1 MRRGSNLPLFCSNVW
16 FSGKEIGW
24 STLESVQAVRDF
36 LYAGMENTSATVFS
50 SRYVVDSGF
59 EDPIIRTSMHMNWH
73 INGLDFSH
81 CPKRKTPLATGRICY
96 LLCRSSRT
104 RNMEMIISIL
114 NYTKQRSKLNML
126 LERIR
131 FRFSMKTS
139 SLSFYQK
146 GLGLCLLYVR
156 QAIKHLKKRSESTWI
171 NTLSKCENA
180 RFLWWSQ

>member
-1 MRRGSNLPLFCSNVW
+1 
-16 FSGKEIGW
+16 
-24 STLESVQAVRDF
+24 
-36 LYAGMENTSATVFS
+36 MENTSATVFS

-59 EDPIIRTSMHMNWH
+59 EDRNYTNVNAHELAHQWF
-73 INGLDFSH
+73 GFSH

-139 SLSFYQK
+139 SLSF
-146 GLGLCLLYVR
+146 
-156 QAIKHLKKRSESTWI
+156 
-171 NTLSKCENA
+171 LSKGAWALFALREA
-180 RFLWWSQ
+180 GDQAFKKAVRKYLDKYSFKV